1 MQKSLILLIS
11 VCFVAA
17 CGTNPQRT
25 QNLVDR
31 TDDSQETNQTTT
43 QKKKSSTEPEAT
55 QKDTDDSQQTDSSVN
70 SAEINLHAT
79 LWVQS
84 SAEYEA
90 AAIQTYHSA
99 GAMLDEAIKDTTWT
113 AAVEQTGNFSMKP
126 PAIILDVD
134 ETVLDNSPYQARLLE
149 DDAHFDSG
157 SWNAWAREGNAD
169 AVPGAVDF
177 LTAASARGVKIF
189 YVTNRDAEVEPGTRA
204 NLRKLG
210 FPMKEQQGEDIVLT
224 KNEQEGWG
232 SDKTSRRNVITA
244 GYRVIM
250 LFGDN
255 LGDFIGDAKGNA
267 DSRASKF
274 APYTDRWGKSWF
286 MLPNPMYGYWEG
298 ALYDYDYGMTPES
311 KLLEKRKHLIKKR

>member
-1 MQKSLILLIS
+1 MRNLLILLIVS
-11 VCFVAA
+11 GLLSA

-31 TDDSQETNQTTT
+31 STNDEQSQKVAEEATEAPQEETR
-43 QKKKSSTEPEAT
+43 EPEPVT
-55 QKDTDDSQQTDSSVN
+55 PN

-84 SAEYEA
+84 SAEYDA
-90 AAIQTYHSA
+90 AAIQTYQTA
-99 GAMLDEAIKDTTWT
+99 EALLDEAIQDTTWT
-113 AAVEQTGNFSMKP
+113 AAVEQRGDFSRKP

-149 DDAHFDSG
+149 DDEHFNSK
-157 SWNAWAREGNAD
+157 SWNAWASEGNAD

-177 LTAASARGVKIF
+177 LTTASAKGVKIF
-189 YVTNRDAEVEPGTRA
+189 YVTNRDVEVESGTRA

-210 FPMKEQQGEDIVLT
+210 FPMKEKQGEDILLT
-224 KNEQEGWG
+224 KNEQPNWT
-232 SDKTSRRNVITA
+232 SDKTTRREVITA

-255 LGDFIGDAKGNA
+255 LGDFIGDAKGNPG
-267 DSRASKF
+267 SRASKV
-274 APYTDRWGKSWF
+274 APYQDRWGKSWF

-298 ALYDYDYGMTPES
+298 AFYDYNYGMDVES
-311 KLLEKRKHLIKKR
+311 KLEEKRKNLIKKR